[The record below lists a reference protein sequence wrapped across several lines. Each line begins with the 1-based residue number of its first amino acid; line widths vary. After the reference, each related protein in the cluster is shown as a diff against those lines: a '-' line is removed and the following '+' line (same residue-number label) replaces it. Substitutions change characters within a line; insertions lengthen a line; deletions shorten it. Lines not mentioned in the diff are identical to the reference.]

1 MSRAAVSSVIL
12 PDLVQQCPSSW
23 CSVLQWPGRYLSDA
37 CAVFTVLNR
46 YQLLCVCY
54 TLEKV
59 LPHSLGEVTSMWVS
73 ILMK

>member
-1 MSRAAVSSVIL
+1 MVSRSISRCI
-12 PDLVQQCPSSW
+12 SE
-23 CSVLQWPGRYLSDA
+23 GNEI
-37 CAVFTVLNR
+37 TVLNR